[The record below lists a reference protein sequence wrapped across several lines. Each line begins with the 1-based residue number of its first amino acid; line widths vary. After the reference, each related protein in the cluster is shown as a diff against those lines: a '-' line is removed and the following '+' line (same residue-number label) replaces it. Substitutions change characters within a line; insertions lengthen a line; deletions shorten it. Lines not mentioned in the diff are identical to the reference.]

1 MEMRVSYL
9 LENGMLPEGGLRE
22 KAQEIHEDMRRTLM
36 LSLKYNFTEKQ
47 SILDSVLFRLEWFR
61 EALQSLME
69 ELLAGIDDFRL

>member
-1 MEMRVSYL
+1 
-9 LENGMLPEGGLRE
+9 
-22 KAQEIHEDMRRTLM
+22 MRRTLM

-69 ELLAGIDDFRL
+69 ELLADIDDFRL

>member
-9 LENGMLPEGGLRE
+9 LENDMLPKGGLRE
-22 KAQEIHEDMRRTLM
+22 KAQEIHEDMRRILM